1 MRCPN
6 CNTENSEGSKFC
18 KGCGHSLSTEPQR
31 RRNAGSNTIKPPE
44 PNKSLVVR
52 LAQRLT
58 RLIPF
63 RGRIQQHLEVE
74 QLARINPII
83 ILASMAATLLIGGM
97 TSTHGHIET
106 HPFLFQVMPII
117 SSYNPALGFLS
128 ALTFAVGDFAQ
139 KLVINDVYHPGTLT
153 QLDYWGARIGYL
165 IAYNAVTVFGVLP
178 GVLGRIFRKAVQN
191 RITKNTDGGS
201 LSAGGRVASTL
212 AFAAGAAV
220 GSAISGASATILEIP
235 AFYMRPTPDVSCA
248 NLMISNNINN
258 SIPNAATAG
267 AVGGGAT
274 TLVQPQPET
283 ETPPET
289 EPETRDEE
297 KPEEQEETREEQEE
311 TQEEVTYRIVLQASK
326 TQLKGDGLD
335 SSTITAEIRGSDGS
349 VVDGVLTFE
358 AAPYDAGTLQPS
370 AGQAIFQTNFLME
383 NSVVTIS
390 CQGSARILISDG
402 GYASVPLPNAQIV
415 LNVTG
420 ASPRLELTASPQG
433 LKGDGESTSVIRAA
447 LYVFGEETPPEN
459 IVFYAVDCDPACL
472 HGQADSTIN
481 FTPEFEWYDTINTIK
496 AVATISVGP
505 LGTMNLEDTVPVE
518 IIGAE
523 PELTLTASPDTVMGD
538 GKQSTTIKGTCV
550 VFDEQVDAEIQFQ
563 ASQYGE
569 VNTGDKDTATF
580 TPYYTA
586 ADTQVTISACATL
599 EIQSVVEGLFLEA
612 STVVNVRGAEI
623 TLKITPKEIRGDE
636 IDEAT
641 IRVEPEEIERSGKV
655 SLEADPFDQGVLS
668 SDSAPSKF
676 RGYLTET
683 DSTIT
688 IRAQVDQE
696 QGDPLEKTAEI
707 EVIGA
712 DPRLE
717 LEPSNVEIR
726 GDGKTELRLRNKI
739 TLFGQQVSEE
749 YLDKLDTEVEWI
761 EENQE
766 ETGEFTDHHKTWVT
780 FKPFFRLRDAET
792 KIKAKITIRS
802 KETDTVI
809 TEESQPVTVV
819 ILGALPRLQMNA
831 DPGETPGDGEHGT
844 VVKAKLLVFNK
855 EKTPPEGAQVE
866 FTLPGDS
873 GELGRIEETRPME
886 AEIVAEFVAVDR
898 ETGQNSQT
906 ATVEGKMDLSE
917 DQLVALSPDLTGH
930 SVGDVTLEGETSFK
944 VTGCTVKLTSPPEA
958 EQYLAKDKELFR
970 IKAKVS
976 SSRSEPVPGVEV
988 RITYNDKTRGSEETR
1003 EETAT
1008 TDENGVIDVP
1018 FIYSGADQCEGGSLE
1033 ITAEINGALK
1043 TRHWDKRTVHIR
1055 PLEDFI
1061 RLELIPTPPT
1071 IPGAEKVSPDKIIQ
1085 SEIEA
1090 RLIVMGEAV
1099 PSIPEGSKVEF
1110 QLVDIGPELGEL
1122 EELSA
1127 AKAAFKPEFLAR
1139 DMLTD
1144 TNEQEAKIKATL
1156 EITKQQLQE
1165 ISSRLA
1171 EQVEEDTIEVKGE
1184 NSVKVQGCIL
1194 KADAPEDLEQFL
1206 AKNGEI
1212 FKLAAKVLTP
1222 ASEAVPDIEVK
1233 AVFRDKTKADHP
1245 ETEESAATDEEGK
1258 VEIPYIFRD
1267 AAHSENGV
1275 VEIRTSIEGAHG
1287 SEDYD
1292 IRDAKIIA
1300 EITLTITAK
1309 TSRVHG
1315 TAPEVTSKLEGY
1327 MQRRNIRVKVSKD
1340 E

>member
-18 KGCGHSLSTEPQR
+18 QNCGHSLYTEPQR
-31 RRNAGSNTIKPPE
+31 RRNARSNTIKSLE
-44 PNKSLVVR
+44 PKKSLVVR
-52 LAQRLT
+52 FAQRMT

-74 QLARINPII
+74 QLARMNPII
-83 ILASMAATLLIGGM
+83 ILASMAATLLIGAM

-106 HPFLFQVMPII
+106 HPFLFQIMPII

-139 KLVINDVYHPGTLT
+139 KLVINDVYHAGTLT
-153 QLDYWGARIGYL
+153 QLDYWGARVGYL
-165 IAYNAVTVFGVLP
+165 IAYNAVTVFGLLP
-178 GVLGRIFRKAVQN
+178 GVMARIFRKAVQN

-201 LSAGGRVASTL
+201 LSAGGRIVSTI
-212 AFAAGAAV
+212 AFAAGAAI
-220 GSAISGASATILEIP
+220 GSAVSGASAVILEIP
-235 AFYMRPTPDVSCA
+235 AFYIRPTPDVSCA
-248 NLMISNNINN
+248 NLMISNNINT

-274 TLVQPQPET
+274 TLVQPQSET
-283 ETPPET
+283 EMPPES

-297 KPEEQEETREEQEE
+297 KPEEQEE

-326 TQLKGDGLD
+326 VQLKGDGLD
-335 SSTITAEIRGSDGS
+335 NSTITAEIRGSDGS

-390 CQGSARILISDG
+390 CQGTARIPISDG

-433 LKGDGESTSVIRAA
+433 LKGDGESTSVIQAV

-459 IVFYAVDCDPACL
+459 IVFYAVDCDPSCL

-481 FTPEFEWYDTINTIK
+481 FTPEFEWYDTVNTIK

-538 GKQSTTIKGTCV
+538 GKQSTTIKGACV

-569 VNTGDKDTATF
+569 VSTVDKDTATF

-586 ADTQVTISACATL
+586 ADTQVTISACATV

-612 STVVNVRGAEI
+612 STVVSVKGAEI
-623 TLKITPKEIRGDE
+623 TLKITPKEIWGDE

-641 IRVEPEEIERSGKV
+641 IRVEPVEIERTGKV
-655 SLEADPFDQGVLS
+655 SLEADPFDYGVLS

-683 DSTIT
+683 DSIVTIK
-688 IRAQVDQE
+688 AQVDQE
-696 QGDPLEKTAEI
+696 QGEALEKTAEI
-707 EVIGA
+707 EIVGA

-717 LEPSNVEIR
+717 IEPNNVEIR

-761 EENQE
+761 EENPE
-766 ETGEFTDHHKTWVT
+766 ETGEFTDHHKTWII

-809 TEESQPVTVV
+809 TEESQPITVV

-831 DPGETPGDGEHGT
+831 DPEETPGDGKHGT
-844 VVKAKLLVFNK
+844 VVKAKLLVFNE

-873 GELGRIEETRPME
+873 GELAQIEETRPME
-886 AEIVAEFVAVDR
+886 AEIASEFVAVDR

-970 IKAKVS
+970 VKAKVS
-976 SSRSEPVPGVEV
+976 SSRSEPVSGVEV
-988 RITYNDKTRGSEETR
+988 RIIYNDKTKGSEETR

-1008 TDENGVIDVP
+1008 TDENGEIDIP
-1018 FIYSGADQCEGGSLE
+1018 FVYSGADQCKGGSLE
-1033 ITAEINGALK
+1033 ITAEINGALN

-1061 RLELIPTPPT
+1061 RLELIPMPPT

-1127 AKAAFKPEFLAR
+1127 TKVVFKPEFLAR

-1144 TNEQEAKIKATL
+1144 TDEQEAKVKATL
-1156 EITKQQLQE
+1156 EITKEQLRE

-1184 NSVKVQGCIL
+1184 NAVKVQGCIL
-1194 KADAPEDLEQFL
+1194 KVEAPEDLEQFL

-1212 FKLAAKVLTP
+1212 FKLEAKVLTP
-1222 ASEAVPDIEVK
+1222 ASEAVPDVEVK
-1233 AVFRDKTKADHP
+1233 AVFRDKTKPDHP
-1245 ETEESAATDEEGK
+1245 ETEESATTDEEGK
-1258 VEIPYIFRD
+1258 AEIPYIFRD
-1267 AAHSENGV
+1267 AANSENGV
-1275 VEIRTSIEGAHG
+1275 VEIRTSIEGARG

-1300 EITLTITAK
+1300 EIMLSITAK

-1327 MQRRNIRVKVSKD
+1327 EQSRKIRVKVAKD